1 MEHEEKIIGFS
12 EKLPGKDFE
21 SILSKG
27 STLFDG
33 LLERMI
39 YFDTELTVRWC
50 NKAAADSLKKR
61 KDEIIGKKCYHVWHN
76 SDKPC
81 KGCPALKSLQTRRIE
96 QTELTFNDGK
106 TLLLRGTPVLN
117 EDDEVSGLIEF
128 ARDITEKKVIE
139 QALLKSEEKYKRIVE
154 DQLDYIIRFDAEG
167 RITFLNSRAR
177 ELFRQ
182 DIPILGHD
190 ISQYIGEED
199 KILLDRIQKIKPD
212 RPSVDY
218 TSRIL
223 GSKKSFRWVNWK
235 ITALFEKDKIV
246 EYQSVGRNITVMK
259 LTEQALKESE
269 MKFRQFTE
277 NSREGFLIKTA
288 GKIIY
293 LNSAFANIWNCDKIE
308 IFKYPD
314 NLVHSVYP
322 EDLTKFSLFWNAE
335 PMGVAEEE
343 IRLVNQNNE
352 IIWVWLRVFPIH
364 EDGEM
369 NRFAAIVSDITAR
382 KNTEF
387 ALAESERRLVQ
398 ANHAKDKF
406 FSILAHDLKSPLG
419 SMLNMIGLLKNNL
432 VDFSKDEL
440 KTSLNDLFNSAEQS
454 KNLLE
459 NLLNWS
465 RNQLGSLKV
474 NKEVFSLTNQVR
486 QTLNLFENNFKQ
498 KSIRLSNQVKNDYR
512 INTDKEM
519 ISVVLRNLI
528 SNAIKYTHQGGE
540 IKLWAQRNKNLVKLY
555 IQDSGIGMDHAT
567 LDRIFNFDNRIS
579 NPGTDNEPGT
589 GLGLLLVKEFCEKCG
604 GTVSVNSKPGKGSVF
619 AVTFPVYSM

>member
-128 ARDITEKKVIE
+128 ARDITDKKVIE

-167 RITFLNSRAR
+167 RITFLNTRAR

-223 GSKKSFRWVNWK
+223 GSKKSFRWV
-235 ITALFEKDKIV
+235 
-246 EYQSVGRNITVMK
+246 
-259 LTEQALKESE
+259 
-269 MKFRQFTE
+269 
-277 NSREGFLIKTA
+277 
-288 GKIIY
+288 
-293 LNSAFANIWNCDKIE
+293 
-308 IFKYPD
+308 
-314 NLVHSVYP
+314 
-322 EDLTKFSLFWNAE
+322 
-335 PMGVAEEE
+335 
-343 IRLVNQNNE
+343 
-352 IIWVWLRVFPIH
+352 
-364 EDGEM
+364 
-369 NRFAAIVSDITAR
+369 
-382 KNTEF
+382 
-387 ALAESERRLVQ
+387 
-398 ANHAKDKF
+398 
-406 FSILAHDLKSPLG
+406 
-419 SMLNMIGLLKNNL
+419 
-432 VDFSKDEL
+432 
-440 KTSLNDLFNSAEQS
+440 
-454 KNLLE
+454 
-459 NLLNWS
+459 
-465 RNQLGSLKV
+465 
-474 NKEVFSLTNQVR
+474 
-486 QTLNLFENNFKQ
+486 
-498 KSIRLSNQVKNDYR
+498 
-512 INTDKEM
+512 
-519 ISVVLRNLI
+519 
-528 SNAIKYTHQGGE
+528 
-540 IKLWAQRNKNLVKLY
+540 
-555 IQDSGIGMDHAT
+555 
-567 LDRIFNFDNRIS
+567 
-579 NPGTDNEPGT
+579 
-589 GLGLLLVKEFCEKCG
+589 
-604 GTVSVNSKPGKGSVF
+604 KG
-619 AVTFPVYSM
+619 